1 MRCASVRRKL
11 SSLRDGDLD
20 RARDA
25 AVRAHLDRCAACAAR
40 WESLTSALDC
50 LVQAPDCEP
59 PESLAQQVLNRLEL
73 ERRGP
78 GLALLFRPLW
88 AARPLIFPSLLP
100 AALVVLAVLA
110 GAMALD
116 RPEPLP
122 KVYVRPGT
130 FNWAAADAPGTEN
143 NPFLTGPAVDGP
155 RHRGLALPAEVL
167 ADMSDGT
174 FFLVTVVARDG
185 TVADVTLLEGDAA
198 SARPLMDALRRQ
210 RFEPAR
216 YQGRPVAVSLYRL
229 ISRMDVRAPST

>member
-1 MRCASVRRKL
+1 VKCAAVRRKL

-20 RARDA
+20 RAREA
-25 AVRAHLDRCAACAAR
+25 AVRAHLDQCAACAAHWR
-40 WESLTSALDC
+40 SLTSALET
-50 LVQAPDCEP
+50 LAQAPRCEP

-78 GLALLFRPLW
+78 GLALMFRPLS
-88 AARPLIFPSLLP
+88 AARPLIFPSLFP
-100 AALVVLAVLA
+100 AALVVIAVLA
-110 GAMALD
+110 GALALD

-122 KVYVRPGT
+122 EVYVRPGSY
-130 FNWAAADAPGTEN
+130 NWAANAPGTEN
-143 NPFLTGPAVDGP
+143 NPFLAGPALDGP

-167 ADMSDGT
+167 AAMSDGT
-174 FFLVTVVARDG
+174 FFIVTVVARDG
-185 TVADVTLLEGDAA
+185 TVSKVTLLEGDAD

-229 ISRMDVRAPST
+229 ISRMEVHAPLT

>member
-1 MRCASVRRKL
+1 VNCAAVRRRL
-11 SSLRDGDLD
+11 SPLRDGDLD
-20 RARDA
+20 RTRDA
-25 AVRAHLDRCAACAAR
+25 ALRAHLDACAACAAH
-40 WESLTSALDC
+40 WVSLTSALDR
-50 LVQAPDCEP
+50 LAQAPRCEP
-59 PESLAQQVLNRLEL
+59 RESLAQQVLNRLEL

-110 GAMALD
+110 GAVALD
-116 RPEPLP
+116 RPEALP

-130 FNWAAADAPGTEN
+130 FDWTADAPGTES

-155 RHRGLALPAEVL
+155 HHRGLALPAEVL
-167 ADMSDGT
+167 AELSDGT
-174 FFLVTVVARDG
+174 FFIVTVVARDG
-185 TVADVTLLEGDAA
+185 TVADVTLLHGDAV

-229 ISRMDVRAPST
+229 ISRMDVRAPLT